1 MLQDHKQAVH
11 FLAYLESISSLSGW
25 TACSFT
31 ADVEED
37 GPGLIVPIGVIE
49 PVALSEVAGLE
60 EVEVVELLSEVLLN
74 KTTLQHLI
82 VDGSLVAL
90 RCKGAT
96 SS

>member
-11 FLAYLESISSLSGW
+11 FLAYLEGISSLCGW
-25 TACSFT
+25 AACSFT

-49 PVALSEVAGLE
+49 PVTLSEVAGLE
-60 EVEVVELLSEVLLN
+60 EVEVVELLSKVLLH
-74 KTTLQHLI
+74 KTALQHLI
-82 VDGSLVAL
+82 VDASLVAL
-90 RCKGAT
+90 RCKGTA